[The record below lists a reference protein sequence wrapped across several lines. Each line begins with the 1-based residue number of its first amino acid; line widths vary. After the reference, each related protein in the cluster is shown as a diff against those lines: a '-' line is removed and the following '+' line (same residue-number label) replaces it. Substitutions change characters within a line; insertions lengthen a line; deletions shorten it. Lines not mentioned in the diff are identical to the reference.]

1 MNEVDLYCFEII
13 SEFGY
18 KVIEMN
24 IKSKVESAFERI
36 QFYSKL
42 NRRLKLELLKNE
54 LKNFI

>member
-1 MNEVDLYCFEII
+1 M
-13 SEFGY
+13 
-18 KVIEMN
+18 IEMN